1 VKVFLYYIGKPR
13 DPHAN
18 AIAAEFLKRSSRYA
32 DCEMREIRYST
43 AHKGH
48 QGAKAK
54 TACALPHRFDLF
66 AKHPSARKI
75 FLDPAGRALDS
86 AAFIQLIERAEQE
99 SRDLVFLIGGHDG
112 LPPEW
117 RPRADVLLSLS
128 SMTFPH
134 ELARAMLAEQ
144 IYRAFTTLRGH
155 PYPR

>member
-1 VKVFLYYIGKPR
+1 MKLFLYYIGKPR

-32 DCEMREIRYST
+32 DCQMREIV
-43 AHKGH
+43 
-48 QGAKAK
+48 
-54 TACALPHRFDLF
+54 PPRFDLF
-66 AKHPSARKI
+66 AKHSSARKI

-86 AAFIQLIERAEQE
+86 AGFIQLIERAEQE

-112 LPPEW
+112 LPLEW
-117 RPRADVLLSLS
+117 SPRADLLLSLS
-128 SMTFPH
+128 PMTFPH